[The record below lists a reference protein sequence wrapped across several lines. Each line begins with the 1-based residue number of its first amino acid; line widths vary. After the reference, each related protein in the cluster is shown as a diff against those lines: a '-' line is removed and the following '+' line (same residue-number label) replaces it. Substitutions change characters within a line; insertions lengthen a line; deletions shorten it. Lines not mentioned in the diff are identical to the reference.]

1 MNLQTLRAK
10 LTKVERQRSKLEQQI
25 QANAKKQLDSLP
37 ARVGLKTID
46 QLILELLPY
55 ASPSIRGKV
64 QTNGS
69 GAASTDA
76 ATGTGRRRGRP
87 PKNAA
92 PAETSGDAA
101 EGDVKSKGTR
111 YSQDVKDAIKSA
123 LEEGGMTV
131 AAISEKYGASPFSIN
146 QWKKSWGLTKA
157 RRKK

>member
-37 ARVGLKTID
+37 ARVGLKNID
-46 QLILELLPY
+46 ELILELLPY
-55 ASPSIRGKV
+55 ASPGIRSKL

-69 GAASTDA
+69 GAASTGETA
-76 ATGTGRRRGRP
+76 GTGRRRGRP
-87 PKNAA
+87 RKNAE
-92 PAETSGDAA
+92 PAETSGD
-101 EGDVKSKGTR
+101 GGVKSKGTR
-111 YSQDVKDAIKSA
+111 YTQDVKDAIKSA

-157 RRKK
+157 RKKK